1 MLKKEPGIIEEYEVV
16 IKEQLQAGIIETVK
30 KMESNSR
37 AHYIP
42 HHTVVRRWLTTYK
55 MYLKSS
61 KRVWTACH
69 LTIAYMLAITWL
81 SPVRHLSE
89 I

>member
-1 MLKKEPGIIEEYEVV
+1 MEDRSERTTINYANTVSRLRDTLKMLKKEPGIIEEYEVV

-42 HHTVVRRWLTTYK
+42 HHTVVRR
-55 MYLKSS
+55 
-61 KRVWTACH
+61 
-69 LTIAYMLAITWL
+69 
-81 SPVRHLSE
+81 
-89 I
+89 